1 MHFSL
6 YLTAIL
12 VHVFLPEPAEKPV
25 PARNQQLI
33 DYARKSGRKISPTYE
48 TAVCTEFLIAVLQ
61 NATSLSARDKK
72 RIRIMTNEPLAKLIR
87 HEDSLIRGVQWA
99 LVSSGKGKAIP
110 LEEVL
115 PGDLVQYWDTW
126 AGIVPFGHCGIVTAV
141 SPGKSIRLLSSSPY
155 TDGYGEMDFPWP
167 EKLYFVRLK

>member
-6 YLTAIL
+6 YLTAFVVQL
-12 VHVFLPEPAEKPV
+12 LLPGPAEKQV

-48 TAVCTEFLIAVLQ
+48 KAVCTEFLIAVLQ
-61 NATSLSARDKK
+61 NATTLSARDKK
-72 RIRIMTNEPLAKLIR
+72 RIRIQTKEPLAKLIR

-115 PGDLVQYWDTW
+115 PGDLVQYWDSW
-126 AGIVPFGHCGIVTAV
+126 AGIIPFGHCGIVTGI
-141 SPGKSIRLLSSSPY
+141 SPGKSIRLISSSPH

-167 EKLYFVRLK
+167 EKMFFVRLK